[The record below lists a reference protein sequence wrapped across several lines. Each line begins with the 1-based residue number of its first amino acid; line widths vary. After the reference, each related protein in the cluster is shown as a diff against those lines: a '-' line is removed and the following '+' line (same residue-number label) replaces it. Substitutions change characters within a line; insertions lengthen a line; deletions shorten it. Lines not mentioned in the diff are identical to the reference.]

1 LRKEVITMGQMPAA
15 GTWQACPQCGQHHH
29 RLEWAPW
36 QICPSCGYYQRLTAQ
51 QRLNQL
57 VDEATFQPLPT
68 LDITAATT
76 GFPDYAAKLEKAQTK
91 TGLTEAIVVG
101 QAEIDQQA
109 CVIGIM
115 DSHFMMGSLNQVVGQ
130 KICQLFEVGGQ
141 RQLPV
146 VLVTASGGARMQEG
160 LAALTQMSLTLAA
173 KADFDAQGGFSINV
187 LTDPTMGGVTASFAL
202 QADILL
208 AEPAA
213 TIGFAGRR
221 VIEQTNQVQLPADF
235 QSAEQ
240 LLARGMLDAVVPRPA
255 LKAQLSQL
263 LHLGGKSA

>member
-1 LRKEVITMGQMPAA
+1 MGHMPAA
-15 GTWQACPQCGQHHH
+15 GTWQACPQCGEHHH

-51 QRLNQL
+51 QRLTQL
-57 VDEATFQPLPT
+57 VDQGTFQPLPD
-68 LDITAATT
+68 LAMTAATT
-76 GFPDYAAKLEKAQTK
+76 GFPDYAAKLATAQTK
-91 TGLTEAIVVG
+91 TGLAEAIVVG
-101 QAEIDQQA
+101 QAAIDQQV

-130 KICQLFEVGGQ
+130 KICQLFEVGSQ

-173 KADFDAQGGFSINV
+173 KSAFDAQGGFSINV

-221 VIEQTNQVQLPADF
+221 VIEQTDQVQLPADF

-240 LLARGMLDAVVPRPA
+240 LLTRGMLDAVVPRA
-255 LKAQLSQL
+255 QLKAQLAQL
-263 LHLGGKSA
+263 LRLGGKSA